1 MTAHA
6 EIPTITDAMM
16 RTARIVIAEHL
27 ADHYID
33 ETIGDDGLDERL
45 AALSPLPAEQARA
58 AFADLCGELEWRRK
72 VDARDYDTA
81 MCEPGEDYAAMWDDA
96 CRRVE
101 DAIDALVGGGR

>member
-1 MTAHA
+1 VTTLT

-16 RTARIVIAEHL
+16 RTARIVIAEHV
-27 ADHYID
+27 ADHYLD
-33 ETIGDDGLDERL
+33 GSIGDDGLNERL

-81 MCEPGEDYAAMWDDA
+81 TCAPGEDYAAVWDDA

-101 DAIDALVGGGR
+101 GAIDVLVGGAR